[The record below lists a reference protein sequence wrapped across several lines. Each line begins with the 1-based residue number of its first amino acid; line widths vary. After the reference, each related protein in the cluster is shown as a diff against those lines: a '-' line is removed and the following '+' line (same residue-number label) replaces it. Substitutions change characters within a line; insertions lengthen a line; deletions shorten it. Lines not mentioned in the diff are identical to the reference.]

1 MNVMMFVMIFLNFE
15 KAFFT
20 VEKALFCV
28 KKRFFFGHFSMVL
41 EETIS
46 VLITRVH
53 TCLRHGG
60 LACNPVA

>member
-28 KKRFFFGHFSMVL
+28 KKRFFLAFFNGFGGNHKCSDYKSAHL
-41 EETIS
+41 
-46 VLITRVH
+46 
-53 TCLRHGG
+53 
-60 LACNPVA
+60 P